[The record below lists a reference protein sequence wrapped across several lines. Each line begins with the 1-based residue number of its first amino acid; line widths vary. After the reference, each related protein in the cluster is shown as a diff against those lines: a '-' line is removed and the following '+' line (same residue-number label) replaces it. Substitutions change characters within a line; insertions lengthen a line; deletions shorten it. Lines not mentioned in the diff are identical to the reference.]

1 MPDVDA
7 ATLLRGARTRAGLSQ
22 RDLAHRARTSPA
34 AICLY
39 ETGQRV
45 PRVDTLAR
53 LVAATGSTLE
63 VAARAPSAAVDVE
76 ANGRTLEELL
86 DLADHLPQRH
96 EPTLR
101 SPRFRDLAR

>member
-1 MPDVDA
+1 MDA

-22 RDLAHRARTSPA
+22 RDLARRAHTSPA
-34 AICLY
+34 AVCLY

-53 LVAATGSTLE
+53 LVAAAGSTLE
-63 VAARAPSAAVDVE
+63 LTAQPPVTAIDVE
-76 ANGRTLEELL
+76 ANALGLEELL

-96 EPTLR
+96 DAALR
-101 SPRFRDLAR
+101 APRFRDLAR

>member
-1 MPDVDA
+1 MDA

-22 RDLAHRARTSPA
+22 RDLARRARTSPA
-34 AICLY
+34 AVCLY

-63 VAARAPSAAVDVE
+63 VAARSPAPTVDLAAN
-76 ANGRTLEELL
+76 ARTLEELL

-96 EPTLR
+96 DPELR
-101 SPRFRDLAR
+101 GPRFRDLAR